1 MSNTKNDERI
11 VQSITQLEEEIIE
24 NMIDKI
30 ENKDQSLFET
40 CNKVMVRGKVFR
52 ILKRFMM
59 VLNFIIRLE

>member
-40 CNKVMVRGKVFR
+40 CNKVMLRGKSLFG
-52 ILKRFMM
+52 F
-59 VLNFIIRLE
+59 